1 MIPSL
6 LSRRGLRPP
15 NSSHRIWQ
23 VIEDRVNTLKNEM
36 VGVKKM
42 WGCVVQS
49 LIHDKPNY
57 SYGFDNLNSSSTDQ
71 PDLIILRV
79 REAFKRKKTE
89 RYWSFTKTGG
99 GGTPHPRPIYFQC
112 FPEEKKTF
120 IA

>member
-1 MIPSL
+1 
-6 LSRRGLRPP
+6 
-15 NSSHRIWQ
+15 
-23 VIEDRVNTLKNEM
+23 
-36 VGVKKM
+36 M

-79 REAFKRKKTE
+79 REAFKRKK
-89 RYWSFTKTGG
+89 RKYIGLLPKLGVG
-99 GGTPHPRPIYFQC
+99 VPPTPDQYISGVSLK
-112 FPEEKKTF
+112 KKTF